1 VVMQLRCLVI
11 GGDGTIGRALRQSLL
26 RAGHSVMST
35 TRRQECA
42 STGNLYLDLEAPH
55 CNFTDLDV
63 AIFCAGISGFVESRI
78 SPALT
83 DQVNVKA
90 PAQIAATL
98 TERGTRVI
106 RLSSSAVFSCVS
118 PRMHSVDEPV
128 APRSTYGKVQ
138 ASGEQTVLGLGPLG
152 CVVRLTKVV
161 SPQFPLI
168 NAWMEA
174 LGDGNMIE
182 AFMDHGVSAVSLDAA
197 VASIQAVAEH
207 RGSGI
212 FQVSGRNDI
221 SYLDLAYWLVG
232 KLGLPG
238 ERVVPVLATS
248 RGMLPEEITPYTAMD
263 TARITELTGF
273 VPEDPL
279 AVFETVLGSEIVS
292 FRRQLDQRGEAG
304 RMAGVSSINFK

>member
-1 VVMQLRCLVI
+1 MQLRCLVI
-11 GGDGTIGRALRQSLL
+11 GGDGTIGRSLRQSLM

-35 TRRQECA
+35 TRRQESA
-42 STGNLYLDLEAPH
+42 SAGNLYLDLEAPH
-55 CNFTDLDV
+55 CNFPDLEV

-90 PAQIAATL
+90 PAQIAASL
-98 TERGTRVI
+98 TDRGTRVI

-118 PRMHSVDEPV
+118 PRVRSVDEPV

-138 ASGEQTVLGLGPLG
+138 ARSEQTILGLGPLA

-161 SPQFPLI
+161 SPPFPVI

-174 LGDGNMIE
+174 LGDGNMID
-182 AFMDHGVSAVSLDAA
+182 AFMDHGVSPVSLDAA

-207 RGSGI
+207 GGSGI
-212 FQVSGRNDI
+212 FQVSGRHDI

-232 KLGLPG
+232 KLGLPR
-238 ERVVPVLATS
+238 ERVIPVLAAS
-248 RGMLPEEITPYTAMD
+248 RGMLAEEITPYTSMD
-263 TARITELTGF
+263 TARLTALTRF

-279 AVFETVLGSEIVS
+279 AVFETVLGPEIES
-292 FRRQLDQRGEAG
+292 FRRQLDLKGGQAG
-304 RMAGVSSINFK
+304 WPGCPPSISND